1 MIKFT
6 LCLLLLHGAAS
17 AQNLSPG
24 EQKRLVDENKM
35 LRDEIQ
41 RLKTQ
46 PAPADSRKMMDA
58 LMKGKKFQE
67 EQNKALEELDKEE

>member
-1 MIKFT
+1 
-6 LCLLLLHGAAS
+6 
-17 AQNLSPG
+17 
-24 EQKRLVDENKM
+24 M